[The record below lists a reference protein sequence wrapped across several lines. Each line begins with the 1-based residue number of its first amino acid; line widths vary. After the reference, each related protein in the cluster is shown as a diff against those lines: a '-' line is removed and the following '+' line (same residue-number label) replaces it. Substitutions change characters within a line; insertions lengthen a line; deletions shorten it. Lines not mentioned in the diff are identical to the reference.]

1 MEKQATQDSSAASPK
16 NNEADGEGIG
26 VASLDQGDIQWLDP
40 LKQIPF
46 VPWPSEDIIRQGA
59 LAQIQVM
66 LDQKIDPSD
75 ISIGVD
81 KAVKDE
87 TNAEARVAATTG
99 QVNTHDSVDIAKLN
113 TENGIAN
120 VEQREEKPKVF
131 GGLDLYD
138 PDEE

>member
-1 MEKQATQDSSAASPK
+1 M
-16 NNEADGEGIG
+16 
-26 VASLDQGDIQWLDP
+26 
-40 LKQIPF
+40 
-46 VPWPSEDIIRQGA
+46 PWPSEDIIRQGA

-75 ISIGVD
+75 ISISVD
-81 KAVKDE
+81 NVVKGE

-99 QVNTHDSVDIAKLN
+99 QVNAHDSVDIAKLN

-120 VEQREEKPKVF
+120 AEQREEKPKVF